1 MSMTPYPVG
10 LPTEAIMILI
20 DKLRGSD
27 VQTNDLILA
36 AWNLAGY
43 ALNQITP
50 SAEPRMSVLV
60 ANANADDV
68 SAEEAIAS
76 LESLLPQ
83 SSNAEGGNAEGGN
96 EKWRKIL
103 SIAIKIVIGLLLV

>member
-27 VQTNDLILA
+27 VQNNDLILA

-50 SAEPRMSVLV
+50 NVEPRMSLLSD
-60 ANANADDV
+60 NASAENV
-68 SAEEAIAS
+68 STEEAIAS

-83 SSNAEGGNAEGGN
+83 SSNAEGGN

-103 SIAIKIVIGLLLV
+103 GIAIKIVISLILI